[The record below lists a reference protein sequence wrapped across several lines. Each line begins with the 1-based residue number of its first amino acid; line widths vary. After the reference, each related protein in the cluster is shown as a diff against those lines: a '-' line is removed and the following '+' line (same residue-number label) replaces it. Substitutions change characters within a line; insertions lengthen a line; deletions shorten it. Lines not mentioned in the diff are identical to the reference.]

1 MQEKFIVGK
10 YYSLKPEYVRDFDW
24 SFDMAKI
31 SAEQGKP
38 FTIHVKKVDEN
49 DMVIDNDTRVAK
61 QSERHMFKEMKV
73 NQKPFKVGQMYS
85 LRHECVNV
93 FAFST
98 NIREYL
104 TDNTRKPFT
113 FTVDS
118 TQNDGRIALAN
129 VNGRSFLVALGDE
142 RYMFKRVK

>member
-24 SFDMAKI
+24 SFGMEQI

-38 FTIHVKKVDEN
+38 FTIHVDSVDEN
-49 DMVIDNDTRVAK
+49 DMVIFNGTRVAK

-73 NQKPFKVGQMYS
+73 TQKPFKVGQTYS
-85 LRHECVNV
+85 LRPECVNV
-93 FAFST
+93 FAFSN
-98 NIREYL
+98 NICEYL
-104 TDNTRKPFT
+104 TNHTRKTFT

-118 TQNDGRIALAN
+118 VQGTGNIALTH
-129 VNGRSFLVALGDE
+129 VNGTSFLVGLGEE
-142 RYMFKRVK
+142 RFMFKRVK